1 MGGKENFFT
10 SYKMIYPPLNHS
22 MGWKSD
28 YIFFEKIE
36 KMSSG
41 KNEILEE
48 MFEELRSSISVNFP
62 SFIYITNVTEF
73 KNGSMY
79 VMIRKKKRKSFR

>member
-1 MGGKENFFT
+1 
-10 SYKMIYPPLNHS
+10 MIYPPLNHS

-62 SFIYITNVTEF
+62 SFIYITNETEF

>member
-1 MGGKENFFT
+1 
-10 SYKMIYPPLNHS
+10 
-22 MGWKSD
+22 
-28 YIFFEKIE
+28 
-36 KMSSG
+36 MSSG

>member
-1 MGGKENFFT
+1 
-10 SYKMIYPPLNHS
+10 MIYPPLNHS
-22 MGWKSD
+22 MAWKSD

-48 MFEELRSSISVNFP
+48 MFEKLRSSISVNFP
-62 SFIYITNVTEF
+62 SFIYITIVTES

>member
-1 MGGKENFFT
+1 MA
-10 SYKMIYPPLNHS
+10 
-22 MGWKSD
+22 WKSD

-48 MFEELRSSISVNFP
+48 MFEKLRSSISVNFP
-62 SFIYITNVTEF
+62 SFIYITIVTES

>member
-1 MGGKENFFT
+1 
-10 SYKMIYPPLNHS
+10 
-22 MGWKSD
+22 MGWKND

-62 SFIYITNVTEF
+62 SFVFITNVTES

>member
-1 MGGKENFFT
+1 MGRKENFFT
-10 SYKMIYPPLNHS
+10 SYGMIYPPLNHS
-22 MGWKSD
+22 MGWKND

-62 SFIYITNVTEF
+62 SFVFITNVTES